1 VRLAGR
7 LSRERRDSAYQNH
20 ESIEADID
28 KTDGVHAPK
37 LLAAGIEFMRANQ
50 ESPFFLYYASP
61 LPHTK
66 RIPHPDFQGSSEQGT
81 YGDVIQEIDWQVG
94 ALLAELEALG
104 LTENTLVIYASDSGP
119 QLNVDGH
126 GSAGVLRDGKGSNFE
141 GGIRVPCLMRWPGKI
156 SAEAVND
163 EIVGIIDLR
172 PTFAELAGVEP
183 PTDRIIDG
191 KSIVSYMLGQ
201 PKGPP
206 IHETFVVP
214 GATIRRNDLKLLVSN
229 QKPGGSMKG
238 KSNRHPYSAPAGA
251 LFDLGHDAGESLDVS
266 SNHPDEVNQ
275 MRDLMADF
283 MQSLKSNI
291 KPRENVETS

>member
-7 LSRERRDSAYQNH
+7 LSRERGDSAYQNH

-66 RIPHPDFQGSSEQGT
+66 WIPHPDLQGTSEQGT

-104 LTENTLVIYASDSGP
+104 LSENTLVVYASANGP

-126 GSAGVLRDGKGSNFE
+126 GSAGFCVTARGAILKAA
-141 GGIRVPCLMRWPGKI
+141 
-156 SAEAVND
+156 SACPV
-163 EIVGIIDLR
+163 
-172 PTFAELAGVEP
+172 
-183 PTDRIIDG
+183 
-191 KSIVSYMLGQ
+191 
-201 PKGPP
+201 
-206 IHETFVVP
+206 
-214 GATIRRNDLKLLVSN
+214 
-229 QKPGGSMKG
+229 
-238 KSNRHPYSAPAGA
+238 
-251 LFDLGHDAGESLDVS
+251 
-266 SNHPDEVNQ
+266 
-275 MRDLMADF
+275 
-283 MQSLKSNI
+283 
-291 KPRENVETS
+291 